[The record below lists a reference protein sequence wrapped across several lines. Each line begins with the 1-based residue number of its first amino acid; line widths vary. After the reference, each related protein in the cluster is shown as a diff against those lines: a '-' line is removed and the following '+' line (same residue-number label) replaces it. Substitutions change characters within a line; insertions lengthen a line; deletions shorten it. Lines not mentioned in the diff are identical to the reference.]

1 MKIFLSHSREMR
13 QGFYSDRAV
22 GLLRGIAE
30 VVLHDGA
37 EPIRPDALARAAQDV
52 DIIISD
58 RRTEA
63 PAAVFTASSRLKA
76 FLRCAVDTRNID
88 IAAASDA
95 GVLVT
100 QAPATFQT
108 SVSELA
114 LGYMIDLSRGISRHA
129 AANWGGMP
137 YEARMGRELGGSVVG
152 IIGFGSIGRR
162 LARLCLAL
170 DMTVLVNDPF
180 IAVDDPQVEQV
191 ALTELLGR
199 AHFVICLVV
208 ANDETENLISTAT
221 FAAMRPDAVFINLS
235 RGGLVDDAAL
245 VAALREGRIAGAA
258 LDVGRGPD
266 QRPLPEVA
274 ALPNVIATPHIGGF
288 TQLAAEGQALAT
300 VEQARLILAG
310 EVPDGA
316 LNAAHWTRRHADG

>member
-1 MKIFLSHSREMR
+1 MR
-13 QGFYSDRAV
+13 QGFYSDRAIDV
-22 GLLRGIAE
+22 LRGIAD
-30 VVLHDGA
+30 VVLYGGV
-37 EPIRPDALARAAQDV
+37 EPIQPDALSTVALDV

-63 PAAVFTASSRLKA
+63 PASVFAASSRLKA
-76 FLRCAVDTRNID
+76 FLRCAVDIRNID
-88 IAAASDA
+88 TAAASDV
-95 GVLVT
+95 GILVT

-114 LGYMIDLSRGISRHA
+114 LGYMIDFSRGISRHA
-129 AANWGGMP
+129 AANWAGRSHQ
-137 YEARMGRELGGSVVG
+137 AQTGRELSGSVVG

-162 LARLCLAL
+162 LAQLCRGL

-191 ALTELLGR
+191 ALFDLLGR

-208 ANDETENLISTAT
+208 ANDETESLIAQAA
-221 FAAMRPDAVFINLS
+221 FDAMRPDAVFINLS
-235 RGGLVDDAAL
+235 RGGLVEDAAL
-245 VAALREGRIAGAA
+245 VSALREGRIAGAA

-266 QRPLPEVA
+266 QSPLPEIA

-288 TQLAAEGQALAT
+288 TQAAAEGQALAT
-300 VEQARLILAG
+300 VEQARAILAG
-310 EVPDGA
+310 YVPDGA
-316 LNAAHWTRRHADG
+316 VNATHWMRRPTHG

>member
-13 QGFYSDRAV
+13 QGFYGDRAID
-22 GLLRGIAE
+22 LLRDIAE

-37 EPIRPDALARAAQDV
+37 EPIQPDALARIAQDV

-63 PAAVFTASSRLKA
+63 PASVFAASSRLRA
-76 FLRCAVDTRNID
+76 FLRCAVDIRNID
-88 IAAASDA
+88 TVAALDA
-95 GVLVT
+95 GILVT

-129 AANWGGMP
+129 AANWAGGQ
-137 YEARMGRELGGSVVG
+137 YQARMGRELGGSVVG
-152 IIGFGSIGRR
+152 IIGFGSIGRK
-162 LARLCLAL
+162 LARVCLSL
-170 DMTVLVNDPF
+170 NMTVLVNDPF
-180 IAVDDPQVEQV
+180 IAVDDPQIEQV
-191 ALTELLGR
+191 ELFDLLGR

-208 ANDETENLISTAT
+208 ANDETENLISQAA

-266 QRPLPEVA
+266 QRPLPEIA
-274 ALPNVIATPHIGGF
+274 ALPNVVATPHIGGF
-288 TQLAAEGQALAT
+288 TQAAAEGQALAT
-300 VEQARLILAG
+300 VEQARAILAG

-316 LNAAHWTRRHADG
+316 VNAANWTRRRAGG